1 MIKLLFLSH
10 TGSGEPPMAEFI
22 MKHLVKEAGLSEK
35 IYVSSDCLE
44 RKAPLSARKGRMYW
58 QPTASLPPIKKP
70 FLWNGVPMTSSTTF
84 SSWTIP
90 RIPGF
95 SIPWAAMWT
104 IRFPSS
110 LQQPVMTAALPIL
123 IKGPPLK
130 KPSRLQTLPVRNS
143 WRNIRTG
150 SSRAPAERLR
160 PAMGRQAGPR
170 ERVHG
175 GTDGY
180 KNALYGDG
188 QRK

>member
-35 IYVSSDCLE
+35 IYVSSACLE
-44 RKAPLSARKGRMYW
+44 KEGSPLCQEGKDVLAAHGIPATNKKALPLEWSTYD
-58 QPTASLPPIKKP
+58 QFNYI
-70 FLWNGVPMTSSTTF
+70 FLMDNPQDPRLFNTMGGDVDNKISSC
-84 SSWTIP
+84 P
-90 RIPGF
+90 
-95 SIPWAAMWT
+95 
-104 IRFPSS
+104 
-110 LQQPVMTAALPIL
+110 QQPVMTAALPIP

-160 PAMGRQAGPR
+160 PAMGRQTGPR